1 MIGRIPFRIS
11 LASLLALVVLV
22 LGMWTPAMSVA
33 ETFDDYA
40 PDECAVLA
48 PNQGHAPAMLFT
60 IQDLGDET
68 PDLEQLLQPF
78 ENLTAPPK
86 KGAVAFSSP
95 RSLLPPHLS
104 PPGLRPPIFLA

>member
-1 MIGRIPFRIS
+1 MVSTALFRIH
-11 LASLLALVVLV
+11 LPSLLALVVLV

-40 PDECAVLA
+40 PNECAALA

-60 IQDLGDET
+60 VQDLGDET

-78 ENLTAPPK
+78 ETLTISPK
-86 KGAVAFSSP
+86 KGAAAFSSP
-95 RSLLPPHLS
+95 RSLLPPHLT
-104 PPGLRPPIFLA
+104 PPRLRPPIFLA